1 MILFANFLAAV
12 ARILHILLTLYI
24 WVLLARVILS
34 WIQVPSLYQ
43 LKVILYKLTEP
54 VLSPIRR
61 FVPPYRFGGLDI
73 SPIIAFL
80 IILFLDSFIVRSLS
94 QIAYQMMG
102 STTRYF

>member
-12 ARILHILLTLYI
+12 ARILHLLLTLYI
-24 WVLLARVILS
+24 WVMLFRVILS
-34 WIQVPSLYQ
+34 WVHVPSLYQ
-43 LKVILYKLTEP
+43 VKVILHRLTEP

-80 IILFLDSFIVRSLS
+80 LILFVDTFIVKSLA
-94 QIAYQMMG
+94 QYAYHLMAP
-102 STTRYF
+102 TTRYF